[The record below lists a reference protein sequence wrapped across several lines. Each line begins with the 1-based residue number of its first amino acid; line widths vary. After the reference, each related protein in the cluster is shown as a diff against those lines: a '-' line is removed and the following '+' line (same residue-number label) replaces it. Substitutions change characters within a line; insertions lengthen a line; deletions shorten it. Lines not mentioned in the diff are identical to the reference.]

1 LIPSIVITD
10 LNGRRHV
17 SDQQLPLKIGTEQGA
32 DIRLPEWSGVGSFA
46 QISILDDRCFVQPQ
60 NNDVKLLL
68 NGVSLVKPKWL
79 DDGDVLSVG
88 GAEIELHDEGECFEL
103 EVLLSSEEAETL
115 PPQMASAAGE
125 ISYDY
130 GRDFLESDR
139 AQKLA
144 DQDEIDR
151 NLPGKEIV
159 EQSVDALAEEFIDE
173 FEVDESIELDEPVT
187 FNQPEKPLTAIDDSG
202 DAHDAGIDEER
213 PAPIVARAEQKYAP
227 LPAIVLPESVTAI
240 DARAPEPETVPG
252 LHKKS
257 RRRILFYWLLLVAV
271 IAYVFMS
278 GKVSIVTAPVD
289 ADVSMA
295 KYWAAPGKA
304 GRYLLLPGHYDFIVS
319 APGYETL
326 SASLDIDFRER
337 QILNFQLIEKPGR
350 LGLDLPTD
358 IQGEL
363 FVGDNVVAALSELPV
378 QLPAGTHEFRIVFDR
393 YQEYSGNVTI
403 AGRDVLQTL
412 PVVLQPDWGSFALAT
427 DPPGAEIYFDGDMLG
442 TTPATID
449 LPSGSHELEFRLSG
463 FGPVLQSITSVAGQ
477 VEVVP
482 RVLMRASASLLE
494 VRSNPEGAAV
504 SVQNKYQ
511 GVTPLS
517 VEIPPNEK
525 VTVWVSKPGYA
536 ASNQVVQSN
545 GSESVSM
552 NVELVMQIAT
562 VVVEAYPVDAV
573 LFVDGEMFG
582 PATQTLQL
590 SATEHTLEIRRE
602 GYQPWV
608 MTISPDAGTTQ
619 RLDVSLQADEQ
630 VSLDSLP
637 RELRSSLGQEL
648 RLARYAPLVAASE
661 ADGEWILV
669 AELPVGSP

>member
-1 LIPSIVITD
+1 LIPLIIITD
-10 LNGRRHV
+10 LNGRRRV

-60 NNDVKLLL
+60 NNDVTLLL

-88 GAEIELHDEGECFEL
+88 GAEIELHDEGEYFEL

-125 ISYDY
+125 IPYDY

-139 AQKLA
+139 AQNLA
-144 DQDEIDR
+144 DQDKIDR
-151 NLPGKEIV
+151 NLPDKEIV
-159 EQSVDALAEEFIDE
+159 ERSVNQSVDALAEEFIDE
-173 FEVDESIELDEPVT
+173 FEVDDSIELDESVT
-187 FNQPEKPLTAIDDSG
+187 FNQPEKPLTALDDSG
-202 DAHDAGIDEER
+202 DTHDAGINKER
-213 PAPIVARAEQKYAP
+213 PAPIVARAEQKYVP
-227 LPAIVLPESVTAI
+227 LPPIVLPESVTAI

-252 LHKKS
+252 PPKKS
-257 RRRILFYWLLLVAV
+257 RRLILFYWLLLVAV
-271 IAYVFMS
+271 IAYVFVS

-295 KYWAAPGKA
+295 KSWAAPGKA

-326 SASLDIDFRER
+326 SASLDIGFRER

-358 IQGEL
+358 IQGDL

-412 PVVLQPDWGSFALAT
+412 PVVLQPDWGSFAFAT

-449 LPSGSHELEFRLSG
+449 FPPGSHELEFRLSG
-463 FGPVLQSITSVAGQ
+463 FVPVLQSITSVAGQ

-482 RVLMRASASLLE
+482 RVLMSASASLLE

-504 SVQNKYQ
+504 SVRNKYQ

-536 ASNQVVQSN
+536 ASNQVVQSD

-608 MTISPDAGTTQ
+608 MTISPGAGTTQ
-619 RLDVSLQADEQ
+619 RLDVSLQTDE
-630 VSLDSLP
+630 
-637 RELRSSLGQEL
+637 
-648 RLARYAPLVAASE
+648 
-661 ADGEWILV
+661 
-669 AELPVGSP
+669 